1 MVKIVTAEHLPNS
14 RVRLVFD
21 DGVEGAADFSEA
33 IRKGGVCSPMVDPA
47 FFARVEV
54 GPRGRSLCWPGDVD
68 FCADALYLQ
77 VAGITYEE
85 LCRRDKATNSKA
97 APSTMGID

>member
-1 MVKIVTAEHLPNS
+1 MVKIVTTELLPNS

-21 DGVEGAADFSEA
+21 DGTEGAADFTDA
-33 IRKGGVCSPMVDPA
+33 IRKGGVCSPMADPT
-47 FFARVEV
+47 FIARVEV

-85 LCRRDKATNSKA
+85 LCRREKAGKKEA
-97 APSTMGID
+97 APSPIGID